1 MGDASALASE
11 RERRRSQR
19 MLGSFGERCI
29 ALPHF
34 PYRCNPPMGSFRQG
48 VTSCRGFVSQSRFG
62 SFGESSRRYILPW
75 LRFVTPAE
83 LGSFRQGV
91 TSCRGFVSQPRF
103 GSFGESVRRYILPWL
118 RFAAGVELGSFHQGV
133 TSCRGFVSQPRF
145 GSFGESTRR
154 YILPWLRFAAGAELG
169 SFRQGVTACHG
180 FVSQPRFGSFGEH
193 GDAEEFREH
202 PLEPRSHLNP
212 LLSLR
217 VLRGGST
224 LTHVSSS
231 DGAGSPWDSR
241 PRAEGD
247 LQPTERT

>member
-145 GSFGESTRR
+145 GSFGE
-154 YILPWLRFAAGAELG
+154 
-169 SFRQGVTACHG
+169 
-180 FVSQPRFGSFGEH
+180 H